1 MKEKTNDNSVLQS
14 KKINTIDLS
23 GKWVV
28 IKKKPSDIIRK
39 LKSLI
44 DFHQRFLS
52 YPESCKYDVFG
63 LYYDVIQS
71 SNTIV
76 WNEISRWVVETSF
89 LIR

>member
-1 MKEKTNDNSVLQS
+1 M
-14 KKINTIDLS
+14 
-23 GKWVV
+23 V
-28 IKKKPSDIIRK
+28 IKKKTSDIIRK

-76 WNEISRWVVETSF
+76 WNEISR
-89 LIR
+89 